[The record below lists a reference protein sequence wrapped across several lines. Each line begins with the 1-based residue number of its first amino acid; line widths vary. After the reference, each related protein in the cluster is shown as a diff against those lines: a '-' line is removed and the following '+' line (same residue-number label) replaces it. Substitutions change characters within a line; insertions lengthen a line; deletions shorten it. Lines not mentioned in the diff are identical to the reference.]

1 MSSAAWMAANLVYR
15 PLAAKSFRLLHVSS
29 GEGSQPIYASLR
41 HADLSDDQRP
51 RYETISYA
59 WGDPTPVAE
68 ILVNDQLLLV
78 PANTETVLKWVRHV
92 DRERV
97 PWIDA
102 VCINQVDIHERS
114 AQVVCMGGIYS
125 GSSCNLVFLGMLE
138 EDMTFRVLE
147 TIDDINQDASSDT
160 DDFRSLGA
168 TLSNNGASLKWS
180 ATPFA
185 FKVDR
190 DAEIALLELPLL
202 RRLWVLQEVALAPR
216 NVALLGSIE
225 LELLDVLRAIRW
237 DQYKEWNIKLSPAA
251 TAGRSCGSRLFE
263 FVDREHGWYA
273 GSSVNIS
280 DLIQC
285 GHIFEKTQ
293 LRDGVYA
300 TAGLLSRDQVSNL
313 RPDYTKPLAEVLA
326 IATRSAIE
334 ESRNLWL
341 FRDINHRDDDLDSG
355 GIPSWAVRVDREWDG
370 GVDGDG
376 LPGDHGRSYTPA
388 GVYPID
394 REDANLTILHVQGII
409 VGSVDEVTP
418 PLRNEFG
425 QFCTF
430 CILLKGFCKAKAG
443 LCDVS
448 FRAVAEALIA
458 GDRPDGTRADNR
470 DIDAAQEFFTY
481 LSEPRE
487 PAESARA
494 EHEAAASCYFGHAS
508 NRCMF
513 LNEGGKPGLGP
524 RVMRKGDTVAALH
537 GAPFPVVLRS
547 DLQGRHQLVGPA
559 YLQGI
564 VHCEVEAIFHAMR
577 DRETVFELR

>member
-1 MSSAAWMAANLVYR
+1 MAANLVYR
-15 PLAAKSFRLLHVSS
+15 PLAAKSFRLLHVSP
-29 GEGSQPIYASLR
+29 GEGSQPIYAYLR

-78 PANTETVLKWVRHV
+78 PANTETVLKRVRHV

-97 PWIDA
+97 LWIDA

-138 EDMTFRVLE
+138 EDMT
-147 TIDDINQDASSDT
+147 SG
-160 DDFRSLGA
+160 SLGA

-273 GSSVNIS
+273 GWSVNIS

-285 GHIFEKTQ
+285 GHIFEKTE

-326 IATRSAIE
+326 IATR
-334 ESRNLWL
+334 
-341 FRDINHRDDDLDSG
+341 
-355 GIPSWAVRVDREWDG
+355 
-370 GVDGDG
+370 
-376 LPGDHGRSYTPA
+376 
-388 GVYPID
+388 
-394 REDANLTILHVQGII
+394 
-409 VGSVDEVTP
+409 
-418 PLRNEFG
+418 
-425 QFCTF
+425 
-430 CILLKGFCKAKAG
+430 
-443 LCDVS
+443 
-448 FRAVAEALIA
+448 
-458 GDRPDGTRADNR
+458 
-470 DIDAAQEFFTY
+470 
-481 LSEPRE
+481 
-487 PAESARA
+487 
-494 EHEAAASCYFGHAS
+494 
-508 NRCMF
+508 
-513 LNEGGKPGLGP
+513 
-524 RVMRKGDTVAALH
+524 
-537 GAPFPVVLRS
+537 
-547 DLQGRHQLVGPA
+547 
-559 YLQGI
+559 
-564 VHCEVEAIFHAMR
+564 
-577 DRETVFELR
+577 